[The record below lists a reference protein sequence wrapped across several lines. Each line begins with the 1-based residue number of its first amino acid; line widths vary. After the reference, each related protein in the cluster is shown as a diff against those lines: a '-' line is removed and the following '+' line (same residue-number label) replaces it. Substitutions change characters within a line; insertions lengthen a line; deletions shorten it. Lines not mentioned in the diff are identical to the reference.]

1 MREMRNLMTIII
13 CPYAQFC
20 FRRKHILA
28 KMAELANL
36 SSFTPF
42 FIANIQM
49 YLTVEKRCLF
59 LRNRKQ
65 IINVNS
71 MFILSVI

>member
-1 MREMRNLMTIII
+1 MREMQNLVTIII

-36 SSFTPF
+36 RSFTPF
-42 FIANIQM
+42 FIANIQI
-49 YLTVEKRCLF
+49 YLSFER
-59 LRNRKQ
+59 RYWPRERGG
-65 IINVNS
+65 
-71 MFILSVI
+71 